1 MVLVISKAPIL
12 PAYSEPPSTPDPT
25 AASGPGNCNFKSLDF
40 GFWEQGLGDLV
51 LGLGLGFG
59 LGGFEV

>member
-25 AASGPGNCNFKSLDF
+25 AASGY
-40 GFWEQGLGDLV
+40 LV

-59 LGGFEV
+59 LGDFRFRVQGLGLG